1 MQVLPSA
8 VENGTPGDTV
18 GVNAMKK
25 ETLATCHSSSLIT
38 SPKIGT
44 NTHTRVQTTGGPP
57 LAWNGLVRPASE
69 TEHRVPGGVY
79 VSIGYDEV
87 IFLHFIAPLVA
98 LVLAFRPS
106 SSTPGHCPYYAR
118 VDTGDTGTAAWIPD
132 GCGLVRC
139 ACDGVEVLSSL
150 RPILG
155 RVCQDASQ
163 DFCSLLIIVPKG
175 RYPVG
180 YFSNSL
186 FRDHCTLLQKN
197 RGVEKGLVRDHSR
210 R

>member
-44 NTHTRVQTTGGPP
+44 STHTHTHTRTDDGRATPCLEWFGASG
-57 LAWNGLVRPASE
+57 VRNRAP
-69 TEHRVPGGVY
+69 RPGRVY

-118 VDTGDTGTAAWIPD
+118 VDTGDTGTVAWIY
-132 GCGLVRC
+132 
-139 ACDGVEVLSSL
+139 
-150 RPILG
+150 G
-155 RVCQDASQ
+155 RVWSCAQ
-163 DFCSLLIIVPKG
+163 C
-175 RYPVG
+175 
-180 YFSNSL
+180 
-186 FRDHCTLLQKN
+186 
-197 RGVEKGLVRDHSR
+197 VRWC
-210 R
+210 